1 MEPLTLSYHL
11 AMNAQV
17 RLTSLLG
24 PSPLPN
30 INEFIN
36 TSKLPLSATPYS
48 IAPSASANRLWSSI
62 CSFFF
67 IFIFIFF
74 RKRKGIYGWFLEHPL
89 LNTWTRGTSRLASF
103 LDKGVASS
111 SVHFSPYI
119 HLTSFLISPISSLL
133 IFREREFVTLRT
145 LLLSSCWP
153 HCLCYRSFA
162 EA

>member
-1 MEPLTLSYHL
+1 
-11 AMNAQV
+11 MNAQV

-36 TSKLPLSATPYS
+36 TSKLPLSAAPYS
-48 IAPSASANRLWSSI
+48 IAPSTSANRLWSSI
-62 CSFFF
+62 CSFF
-67 IFIFIFF
+67 FIFF

-133 IFREREFVTLRT
+133 IFREREFVTSRT

-153 HCLCYRSFA
+153 RCLCYRSFTQA
-162 EA
+162 VTSQGTVY